1 MADPNPLAGMP
12 FAESLA
18 NQMNE
23 SLQWMS
29 RMWGNP
35 AGIPGAGPDSVFGRQ
50 PALPPGLP
58 SMLMPTFDPQELE
71 KRINDLK
78 TVEHWLDMNRALLRS
93 TIQTLEMQ
101 RNAILALQSM
111 GRSAPGSS
119 PPGTGNAAFGAGN
132 VASAGASAPA
142 AQPRGDAGAPP
153 PIPFDPAPW
162 WNALQEQF
170 ARVAAAA
177 AQPQPPAS
185 GPEPQR
191 EADSAPQAPA
201 ERPESPPTGK
211 SGRKTSG

>member
-12 FAESLA
+12 LAESLA

-35 AGIPGAGPDSVFGRQ
+35 AAALAGAESMFGSQ
-50 PALPPGLP
+50 SPLPPGLP
-58 SMLMPTFDPQELE
+58 SMLMPTLDPKELE

-78 TVEHWLDMNRALLRS
+78 TVAHWLDMNRTLLQS

-101 RNAILALQSM
+101 RNAIVALQAM
-111 GRSAPGSS
+111 ARPAQ
-119 PPGTGNAAFGAGN
+119 
-132 VASAGASAPA
+132 AGASVGGGQAGSSFASKTAAPRTDA
-142 AQPRGDAGAPP
+142 PSAQPL
-153 PIPFDPAPW
+153 PFDPTTW

-177 AQPQPPAS
+177 ATQAESPSAEPK
-185 GPEPQR
+185 PQR
-191 EADSAPQAPA
+191 EA
-201 ERPESPPTGK
+201 G
-211 SGRKTSG
+211 SGRPPPAAEQPRAQPETKPSRKPSA

>member
-1 MADPNPLAGMP
+1 MPDPNPLAGMP

-35 AGIPGAGPDSVFGRQ
+35 AAATTGGAESAFGRA
-50 PALPPGLP
+50 PPLPPGLP

-78 TVEHWLDMNRALLRS
+78 TVEHWLDMNRALLHS

-101 RNAILALQSM
+101 RNAIVALQSM
-111 GRSAPGSS
+111 ARPAPGAASPGAADPARSATSSS
-119 PPGTGNAAFGAGN
+119 PQ
-132 VASAGASAPA
+132 S
-142 AQPRGDAGAPP
+142 RGDAAAP

-177 AQPQPPAS
+177 AQPKPAATES
-185 GPEPQR
+185 APGR
-191 EADSAPQAPA
+191 EADAAGPQTSADKPG
-201 ERPESPPTGK
+201 SGK
-211 SGRKTSG
+211 SGRKSPGSSG